1 MNPDISYR
9 LSLLG
14 ESMQVSGELLLIR
27 MHLKQMTIEERYALK
42 QRAAKIQELI
52 KQARDTA

>member
-1 MNPDISYR
+1 MNADISYR

-27 MHLKQMTIEERYALK
+27 MHLKQVTIDERYALK

-52 KQARDTA
+52 KQARNHA